1 VKLVKRSSFAALE
14 DVSTND
20 GVEEDPSGP
29 DELVRPFT
37 SLVVVVDEVVVVGAV
52 VGGVFV
58 LFFNIKVV
66 MRLQ

>member
-37 SLVVVVDEVVVVGAV
+37 SLVVVDEVVVVGAV

-58 LFFNIKVV
+58 LFFNIKVF